1 MIVFSSGGSG
11 LTLIYLVVLAA
22 YVIGT
27 WTVFSKANQPGWAAI
42 IPFYNVWVLLK
53 VVGRPGWW
61 LILYLIPLVNLVI
74 HVIVSLDLAKS
85 FSKTT
90 GFAIGLIILPFIFL
104 PILGLGSATYAGPR
118 GERTT
123 AV

>member
-1 MIVFSSGGSG
+1 VIVFSSGGSG
-11 LTLIYLVVLAA
+11 LTLIYLVALAA

-74 HVIVSLDLAKS
+74 HIIVSVDLAKS

-104 PILGLGSATYAGPR
+104 PILGLGSATYAGP
-118 GERTT
+118 GGGRTT